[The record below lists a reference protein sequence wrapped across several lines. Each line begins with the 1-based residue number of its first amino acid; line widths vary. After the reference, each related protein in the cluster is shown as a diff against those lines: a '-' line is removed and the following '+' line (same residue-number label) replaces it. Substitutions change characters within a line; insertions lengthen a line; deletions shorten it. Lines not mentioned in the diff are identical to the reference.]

1 MRGLW
6 WGPYDSSSAKA
17 MRTVAKLRS
26 ARESDRERAWREGAL
41 ALARVGARAFGRG
54 LPR

>member
-1 MRGLW
+1 
-6 WGPYDSSSAKA
+6 

-26 ARESDRERAWREGAL
+26 ERESDRDHAWRQGAL